1 MSIRTAS
8 PRKHLARIA
17 LFAAVPLLALTGCS
31 KTVDK
36 NDLEK
41 EVKSA
46 LASQADIKDATVT
59 CADDLK
65 AKKGATVKC
74 DLDAN
79 GSKGTATIEVKSVDG
94 SDIKWEIVDIKEK

>member
-1 MSIRTAS
+1 MSIHTAR
-8 PRKHLARIA
+8 PRRHLAKIA
-17 LFAAVPLLALTGCS
+17 VLAAVPLLALAGCS

-46 LASQADIKDATVT
+46 LASQADIQDATVT
-59 CADDLK
+59 CADDLE

-74 DLDAN
+74 DLEAE

-94 SDIKWEIVDIKEK
+94 SDIKWEIVDIQEK

>member
-1 MSIRTAS
+1 MSVSTAIRHKRL
-8 PRKHLARIA
+8 PRLAV
-17 LFAAVPLLALTGCS
+17 FATVPLLALAGCS

-36 NDLEK
+36 DDLEK

-46 LASQADIKDATVT
+46 LESQAGIPDATVQ
-59 CADDLK
+59 CADDLE

-74 DLDAN
+74 ELEAK

-94 SDIKWEIVDIKEK
+94 SDIQWEIVDIEEK

>member
-1 MSIRTAS
+1 MSIHTAR
-8 PRKHLARIA
+8 PRRHLAKIA
-17 LFAAVPLLALTGCS
+17 VFAAVPLLALAGCS

-46 LASQADIKDATVT
+46 LASQADIQDATVT
-59 CADDLK
+59 CADDLE

-74 DLDAN
+74 DLEAE

-94 SDIKWEIVDIKEK
+94 SDIKWEIVDIQEK

>member
-1 MSIRTAS
+1 MNSRTAR

-17 LFAAVPLLALTGCS
+17 VFAAVPLLALAGCS

-36 NDLEK
+36 DDLAK

-59 CADDLK
+59 CADDLE

-74 DLDAN
+74 DLEAD

-94 SDIKWEIVDIKEK
+94 SDIKWEIVDIDEK